1 MKNMRP
7 EQKADWLIDKH
18 EYVYEQ
24 YSIAVDHA
32 IVTVETILTLCPT
45 NTPYWIE
52 VKNYLK
58 QL

>member
-1 MKNMRP
+1 MRP
-7 EQKADWLIDKH
+7 EKKAELLIEKH
-18 EYVYEQ
+18 EEVYQ
-24 YSIAVDHA
+24 HYPAALGHA